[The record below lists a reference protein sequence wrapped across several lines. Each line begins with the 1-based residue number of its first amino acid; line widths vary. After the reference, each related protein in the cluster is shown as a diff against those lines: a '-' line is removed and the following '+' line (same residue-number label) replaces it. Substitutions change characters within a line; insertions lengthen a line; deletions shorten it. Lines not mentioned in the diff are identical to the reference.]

1 VLGQPQKST
10 QERFRNENMSD
21 FIREVDE
28 EYRRDRVVN
37 FLTKY
42 QLVLIGAAVAI
53 IAGAGGYRFYTDHKV
68 TVAEAANVRYA
79 AALQLL
85 RDGKSAE
92 AQTAFDEIQHDAPA
106 GYAQLAWMKAV
117 EALALRDPAAA
128 AKGFDAIASDAA
140 VDQGFRDTARWR
152 GALIRADREDPQV
165 FEKLYAPYAVDGFTY
180 HASLRELLALSALKR
195 GDNEAAGRW
204 LDEIVIDPKAPSA
217 LRSRAEGFLGLVAGG
232 KVETAP
238 AAPAPAASPAPAAA
252 EPAKPEVPTAAAKT
266 AVPVTAVPVT
276 PEAPAVPAPAKP
288 EAPAAPAKAAP
299 AP

>member
-1 VLGQPQKST
+1 
-10 QERFRNENMSD
+10 MSD

-37 FLTKY
+37 FLTKHQY
-42 QLVLIGAAVAI
+42 LLVGVVVAI
-53 IAGAGGYRFYTDHKV
+53 IAGAGGYRFYMDHKV
-68 TVAEAANVRYA
+68 SVAEAANVRYE

-92 AQTAFDEIQHDAPA
+92 AQTAFDEIQHDAPV

-128 AKGFDAIASDAA
+128 AKGFDAIASDGAL
-140 VDQGFRDTARWR
+140 DQGFRDTARWR
-152 GALIRADREDPQV
+152 GALIRADREQPEV

-204 LDEIVIDPKAPSA
+204 LDQIIIDPKAPNA
-217 LRSRAEGFLGLVAGG
+217 LRGRAEGFLGLVAGG
-232 KVETAP
+232 AVETAQAP
-238 AAPAPAASPAPAAA
+238 AAPSADAPV
-252 EPAKPEVPTAAAKT
+252 KG
-266 AVPVTAVPVT
+266 
-276 PEAPAVPAPAKP
+276 
-288 EAPAAPAKAAP
+288 EAPAAPATEAPIKLETPAAPSAEAPVKNEAPAAP
-299 AP
+299 ATEAPAK